1 MIDYDVI
8 YEDEALRQDAPET
21 LVRSVLDRFA
31 YEILGDGV
39 FSLSFV
45 CAQTM
50 KENNLA
56 YRGIDDATDILT
68 FAIAQDSDDD
78 FPELQEEEK
87 EWGDILICTER
98 MKENASRFA
107 CTANEELVRLIIH
120 GLLHLSGLDHETNDF
135 SCEPMLR
142 RQEDLLKTFFN

>member
-31 YEILGDGV
+31 SEILGDGV

-78 FPELQEEEK
+78 FPEIQEEK
-87 EWGDILICTER
+87 EWGDILICTQR
-98 MKENASRFA
+98 MKENALRFS
-107 CTANEELVRLIIH
+107 CTDTEELVRLIIH

-135 SCEPMLR
+135 SCEPMLC

>member
-31 YEILGDGV
+31 SEILDDGV

-78 FPELQEEEK
+78 FPEIQEEK
-87 EWGDILICTER
+87 EWGDILICTQR
-98 MKENASRFA
+98 MKENALRFG
-107 CTANEELVRLIIH
+107 CTDTEELVRLIIH

-135 SCEPMLR
+135 SCEPMLC

>member
-8 YEDEALRQDAPET
+8 YEDEALRQEAPET

-31 YEILGDGV
+31 SEILGDGV

-78 FPELQEEEK
+78 FPEIQEEK
-87 EWGDILICTER
+87 EWGDILICTQR
-98 MKENASRFA
+98 MKENALRFG
-107 CTANEELVRLIIH
+107 CTDTEELVRLIIH

-135 SCEPMLR
+135 SCEPMLC

>member
-31 YEILGDGV
+31 SEILGDGV

-45 CAQTM
+45 CALTM

-68 FAIAQDSDDD
+68 FAIAEDSDDD
-78 FPELQEEEK
+78 FPEIQEEK
-87 EWGDILICTER
+87 EWGDILICTQR
-98 MKENASRFA
+98 MKENASRFG
-107 CTANEELVRLIIH
+107 CTDTEELVRLIIH

-135 SCEPMLR
+135 SCEPMLC

>member
-31 YEILGDGV
+31 SEILGDGV

-78 FPELQEEEK
+78 FPEIQEEK
-87 EWGDILICTER
+87 EWGDILICTQR
-98 MKENASRFA
+98 MKENALRFG
-107 CTANEELVRLIIH
+107 CTDTEELVRLIIH

-135 SCEPMLR
+135 SCEPMLC

>member
-21 LVRSVLDRFA
+21 LVRSVLDLFA
-31 YEILGDGV
+31 SEILGDGI

-78 FPELQEEEK
+78 FPEIQEEK

-98 MKENASRFA
+98 MKENASRFG
-107 CTANEELVRLIIH
+107 CTDIEELVRLIIH

-135 SCEPMLR
+135 SCEPMLC